1 MDLNKADEQ
10 LPDNLE
16 KSSKKIE
23 LLLWISNNLVF
34 QALGLDRFFL
44 PDDFDNLVDYFGN
57 RRNSINACI
66 ADSEANYYKKSCLD

>member
-1 MDLNKADEQ
+1 
-10 LPDNLE
+10 
-16 KSSKKIE
+16 
-23 LLLWISNNLVF
+23 VF